1 RLVNALHPRNA
12 PFPTETSEVQ
22 FTKAYV
28 NVVTSAFSAKASAS
42 IFVSDP
48 QLAKAYEKVVTFAQS
63 AKDGSAVRLLH
74 P

>member
-1 RLVNALHPRNA
+1 MSLPAL
-12 PFPTETSEVQ
+12 
-22 FTKAYV
+22 
-28 NVVTSAFSAKASAS
+28 SAKASAS

-63 AKDGSAVRLLH
+63 VKDGSAVRLLH